1 MIAQKYKNGTVRMVG
16 AIRTGF
22 RKPGEITIR
31 CGQCIGCKLER
42 SRQWAV
48 RCMHEA
54 ALHEANCFVTLTF
67 ADQYLPEDRSLCV
80 THLQKFMKRLRK
92 HFAPHKIRFYACG
105 EYGEQYQR
113 PHYHLCLFGIDF
125 TDKYYWATN
134 RGNTLYRSST
144 LEQLWPFGNATLG
157 QVTFESA
164 AYVARYVTKKIT
176 GPAAQAHYQIMDPS
190 TGELY
195 HRRPEFTQMSRR
207 PGIGRNWLSRFEREV
222 YQHDSVIMRGREMK
236 PPRYYDLAYEIH
248 YPGHMEQIRQ
258 QRRDQRNIKDNTR
271 RALAAHEAIMTSQHS
286 NATRNQL

>member
-1 MIAQKYKNGTVRMVG
+1 MIARKHKDGTVRMVG
-16 AIRTGF
+16 AVRTGF

-54 ALHEANCFVTLTF
+54 SLHEANCFVTLTF
-67 ADQYLPEDRSLCV
+67 ADQHLPEDHSLCV

-92 HFAPHKIRFYACG
+92 HFAPQTIRFYACG

-134 RGNTLYRSST
+134 RGNTLYRSPT

-157 QVTFESA
+157 NVTFESA

-176 GPAAQAHYQIMDPS
+176 GPAAATHYQIMDPS

-195 HRRPEFTQMSRR
+195 QRRPEFTQMSRR

-222 YQHDSVIMRGREMK
+222 YQHDSIIMRGKEMK
-236 PPRYYDLAYEIH
+236 PPRYYDLAYEIT
-248 YPGHMEQIRQ
+248 YPGHMEEIRQ

-271 RALAAHEAIMTSQHS
+271 RALAAHEAMMNAQHT